1 MGETFVNVFVDDIGL
16 MQHQIALDQ
25 YGNLVIRIHDGE
37 VFGFVVNIDV
47 FDFKIHAFFV

>member
-1 MGETFVNVFVDDIGL
+1 